1 MLWRSTVTI
10 LLIFLLSNSCKQ
22 QETRTTSSGKSG
34 ELVIV
39 MPEQLWSTSVADAIQ
54 SSFGTAQYG
63 LPQAEPLF
71 RLVSVNKKDFKGLLL
86 QHRNIFIAEIEG
98 SEPKLR
104 FQKDVWARPQ
114 IVIKATAP
122 DSSSLQVLITTQA
135 NQLVEYFNKEE
146 RARILSGY
154 TKLQDRIIEQTIK
167 DEFNL
172 KLVVPEGYYIATHA
186 PGFIWLRR
194 ENPDVS
200 QGLFI
205 YERHY
210 DDTLNLSKSNILKA
224 RDSIT
229 TQYIPGPEKGSYMV
243 SEMDYPV
250 SLSPIEINNN
260 YALEMRGLWK
270 TRGYFMGG
278 PFINYSIID
287 NKNNRIVT
295 LDGFVFAPRFN
306 KREYLRQLEA
316 IIYSADFQ

>member
-1 MLWRSTVTI
+1 MLWRLTVTV
-10 LLIFLLSNSCKQ
+10 LLIFLLLNSCKQ
-22 QETRTTSSGKSG
+22 QDTRTTSSGKSG

-54 SSFGTAQYG
+54 SSFGAAQHG

-71 RLVSVNKKDFKGLLL
+71 RLVSVNKQEFKGLLL
-86 QHRNIFIAEIEG
+86 QHRNILIAEIEG

-114 IVIKATAP
+114 IVIKATAQ
-122 DSSSLQVLITTQA
+122 DTISLQVLITTQA

-154 TKLQDRIIEQTIK
+154 TKLQDKSIEQTIK

-172 KLVVPEGYYIATHA
+172 KLVVPEGYFIATHE

-194 ENPDVS
+194 ENPDIS
-200 QGLFI
+200 QGLLI
-205 YERHY
+205 YERPY
-210 DDTLNLSKSNILKA
+210 DDTLYLSKNNILKA

-229 TQYIPGPEKGSYMV
+229 TKYIPGPEAGSYMIN
-243 SEMDYPV
+243 EMDYPV

-287 NKNNRIVT
+287 EKKNRIVT

-316 IIYSADFQ
+316 IIYSADF